1 MRCLWALAAFPL
13 FSFACTSS
21 HDSGPKGDAGGDA
34 TVPLDAS
41 DDVDSGPSSALSH
54 PCNLPGAIQFTAN
67 GPVTVPGG
75 STSWSNLSF
84 LTLPAGFCAH
94 YFGNV
99 GNARQLRFAP
109 GGELF
114 VGSPTTSTT
123 GGGANGAG
131 AILVL
136 PDDDLDGVA
145 DAPATFLGSLA
156 STQGMLFAN
165 GYFYFQ
171 DDINIRRLP
180 YANGQRTAS
189 GAPELVATLDVYT
202 STLHWPKTLD
212 IADDGTIYVGNG
224 GDQAEACDATRPFH
238 GGVLSIAPG
247 GGAPQQIAKG
257 FRNPIAIRCARGK
270 NHCFAIELAKD
281 YSATQ
286 HGREKI
292 VPIHQ
297 GDDWGF
303 PCCATQGIPYSDAP
317 AGTDCSGVTADTNS
331 FLIGDTPFG
340 LDFESGHWGG
350 QWGGRAYVATHG
362 AAGSWYGTRIV
373 AIPMDPTSGLP
384 QPSSDTDGN
393 DDGMVDFAT
402 GWDDH
407 SRAHGRVAA
416 VVFSAD
422 GRLFVAND
430 NNGDIFW
437 IAAM

>member
-1 MRCLWALAAFPL
+1 MRRTWALAPCLL

-21 HDSGPKGDAGGDA
+21 HESGPTGDAGADA
-34 TVPLDAS
+34 TASLDAS
-41 DDVDSGPSSALSH
+41 DDVDSGPPSAVSH
-54 PCNLPGAIQFTAN
+54 PCNLPGSIQFTGS

-75 STSWSNLSF
+75 SASWSDLSF

-114 VGSPTTSTT
+114 VASPTTGTT
-123 GGGANGAG
+123 GGGANGQS
-131 AILVL
+131 AIVVL
-136 PDDDLDGVA
+136 PDDNLDGVA
-145 DAPATFLGSLA
+145 DTATTFLGSLA
-156 STQGMLFAN
+156 STQGLLFAN

-171 DDINIRRLP
+171 DGTAIRRLP
-180 YANGQRTAS
+180 YASGDRTAS
-189 GAPELVATLDVYT
+189 GTPELVATIDVYT
-202 STLHWPKTLD
+202 STLHWPKVLD

-224 GDQAEACDATRPFH
+224 GDQGETCDLTRPFH
-238 GGVLSIAPG
+238 GGILSIPLD
-247 GGAPQQIAKG
+247 GGAPQQVAKG

-270 NHCFAIELAKD
+270 NHCFAIELSKD

-286 HGREKI
+286 KGREKV

-303 PCCATQGIPYSDAP
+303 PCCATQGIPYADAP
-317 AGTDCSGVTADTNS
+317 AGTDCSGTAADTNS

-340 LDFESGHWGG
+340 LDFEAGHWGG
-350 QWGGRAYVATHG
+350 QWGGRAYVTTHG
-362 AAGSWYGTRIV
+362 AAGSWYGSRV
-373 AIPMDPTSGLP
+373 VSIPVDPTTGLP
-384 QPSSDTDGN
+384 TPSSDTAGN
-393 DDGMVDFAT
+393 DQGMTDFAT

-407 SRAHGRVAA
+407 TRMHGRAA
-416 VVFSAD
+416 AIVFSPD

-437 IAAM
+437 IAPM